1 MKRSAIKATAIQQIL
16 QASRERKQVPV
27 LSSLLRNDV
36 DSAALMTKMER
47 DGRRPLQ
54 FDHEGNILIDI
65 PNQFTFQDKAS
76 NIVDRIVANRNLRK
90 MLTDIELISQILVS
104 SVLAPKD
111 FITKE
116 LHLDIDDSIYNS
128 RLYGVVKQ
136 KFSDFFETTY
146 KIKDRLYVYLDDVLI
161 NTGSK
166 PVMVLPENSID
177 DIMNGNIALSNE
189 SLKKLGAQF
198 KPKGAM
204 APMGILGPG
213 LVQKG
218 VADWGTDYSLAAESL
233 RRKAAT
239 TPSHDETVYIQSAIS
254 TEDGLFV
261 DSGIR
266 ITDNHNILRLSD
278 YEEAMSTHRNRQAI
292 EKTTGRKMRMG
303 LGAAGEAGA
312 ELSNVIREGFS
323 EDQLRE
329 AGFAVES
336 MRTADGRFEMSDQE
350 MVNLVYM
357 ARQRHGQS
365 VKVLKT
371 QSQLRRRSLTEPLIQ
386 ELPSE
391 AVHPVF
397 VPGNVERHVAYLVL
411 LDDGGNPLTEASMS
425 RLTGDMVSN
434 NRNSSF
440 VRSLISKTA
449 VGMNGFSCNNQAH
462 MAAMVNV
469 FANTMEAD
477 LMARWRNGDN
487 NRSIRV
493 GNNQELYAIM
503 IARKLQGSNTRM
515 LWVPKEFMTYFAIDY
530 DDVGVGV
537 SLLTRNET
545 VGAMR
550 AGLLFA
556 DLAGAIRNSIGTTV
570 YDITLDEDD
579 ENAEKRIEQMKGLA
593 YASRQSLVPTS
604 AGSPIDMSQMLNRAG
619 VSFRFQGNSRIP
631 QMNIER
637 TTTQA
642 DTVRP
647 DTELLEYMQ
656 KVWTMG
662 FSIPPE
668 MIESAKQP
676 ELAMVA
682 FNQSL
687 MLTKRVVQIQELINP
702 QVTNLGRTVTRHH
715 EGFISEIC
723 NIVSENFDDVRLPDE
738 LRKLAME
745 NPRVRQDIIE
755 MTVRDTVDSLILELA
770 KPEMATNESKMT
782 ELEAFETALTKR
794 LDVEFGDEKFT
805 AEVFGE
811 LGDKA
816 PLVRQIVHNSIMRK
830 FMDQVGLGTEVT
842 ELFSTEND
850 EIRLNDLIEEHTKG
864 AKGVI
869 LAVGKL
875 FSDNVKF
882 KRESD
887 AAVQAL
893 GADGNSDY
901 GGSADS
907 SSSSDTSSDSGGGP
921 DSFDDFAMPGED
933 GGEAPGSDSKEG
945 DDDEPGGD
953 PLADLG
959 GDAPM
964 SF

>member
-1 MKRSAIKATAIQQIL
+1 MKSSAIKATAIQQIL
-16 QASRERKQVPV
+16 QASRARKNVPV
-27 LSSLLRNDV
+27 LASLLRNDT

-47 DGRRPLQ
+47 DSRRPLQ

-76 NIVDRIVANRNLRK
+76 NIVDRIIANRNLRK

-116 LHLDIDDSIYNS
+116 MHIDIDDSIYNS

-136 KFSDFFETTY
+136 RFVDFFETTY

-177 DIMNGNIALSNE
+177 DIMNGNVAMSNE

-198 KPKGAM
+198 KDGGSM

-213 LVQKG
+213 RVQKPST
-218 VADWGTDYSLAAESL
+218 DWPSDYSLAAESL
-233 RRKAAT
+233 RASSAGKA
-239 TPSHDETVYIQSAIS
+239 SHDETIYIQSGIA
-254 TEDGLFV
+254 TPDGLFV

-266 ITDNHNILRLSD
+266 ITDNHNVLRLSD

-303 LGAAGEAGA
+303 LGAVGEAGSDLA
-312 ELSNVIREGFS
+312 NVVREGFT
-323 EDQLRE
+323 EDQLRA
-329 AGFAVES
+329 AGFSVES

-425 RLTGDMVSN
+425 RLTGDMVNSN
-434 NRNSSF
+434 KNSSF
-440 VRSLISKTA
+440 VRSLISKTS

-462 MAAMVNV
+462 MSAMVNV

-477 LMARWRNGDN
+477 IMARWRNGDN
-487 NRSIRV
+487 NRSIRI

-570 YDITLDEDD
+570 YDIQLDEND
-579 ENAEKRIEQMKGLA
+579 ENAEKRIEQAKGLA

-619 VSFRFQGNSRIP
+619 VSFRFTGNTRIP

-647 DTELLEYMQ
+647 DTDLLEYMQ

-715 EGFISEIC
+715 EGFVSDLCNTISEM
-723 NIVSENFDDVRLPDE
+723 FDDVRLPDE
-738 LRKLAME
+738 LRKLAMSD
-745 NPRVRQDIIE
+745 PKVREDIIE
-755 MTVRDTVDSLILELA
+755 MTVRDTIDSLILELS

-805 AEVFGE
+805 SEVFGE
-811 LGDKA
+811 LGEKA

-830 FMDQVGLGTEVT
+830 FMDQVGLGSEVT

-875 FSDNVKF
+875 FSENVKF

-893 GADGNSDY
+893 GADGDSDY
-901 GGSADS
+901 GSGTETPTAD
-907 SSSSDTSSDSGGGP
+907 SDSGGSPEGMP
-921 DSFDDFAMPGED
+921 DSFDDFAEPGED
-933 GGEAPGSDSKEG
+933 GAGSGDGDSDSASE
-945 DDDEPGGD
+945 D

-959 GDAPM
+959 EGAPM
-964 SF
+964 GF